1 MEMPTAS
8 TSPFVSSV
16 MTLAFQNVAYPKVS
30 PLSCKKADLSLCT
43 SVISGC
49 FIVLVICIAE
59 AVSTTPANSSAHPR
73 RSGAFV
79 SPVRQAAITGA
90 PSVIS
95 GIQYRFRYSPSS
107 STNDSAVIAALI
119 ASVSAPKRSTSLW
132 FSLAAFSVRAS
143 STAAAAGSNSA
154 PTLTSP
160 CAESSTLR
168 SL

>member
-1 MEMPTAS
+1 M
-8 TSPFVSSV
+8 
-16 MTLAFQNVAYPKVS
+16 
-30 PLSCKKADLSLCT
+30 
-43 SVISGC
+43 ISGC

-107 STNDSAVIAALI
+107 STNDSAVDRRAYRQRQRAEAQHVVWVL
-119 ASVSAPKRSTSLW
+119 
-132 FSLAAFSVRAS
+132 LAAFSVRAS
-143 STAAAAGSNSA
+143 STAAAAGSSSA